1 MQHGVVRED
10 ASVRRG
16 AHQQQVD
23 PGRVHPIAASR
34 YCRVESRRQPLIR
47 GGAMKTVNLLMALSL
62 AGVSAAIQAQAP
74 LKIGFIA
81 ELSGPQGA
89 LGQDQYDAFMLV
101 VEQNGGKLGGVP
113 VQVLREDSQLK
124 PEVATQIVDKLIEK
138 DKVPI
143 ITGIT
148 FSNVMMAVHKKITE
162 KEVFLIGS
170 NAGPAPIAGAQCSP
184 YAFIT
189 SWQNDNQAEVV
200 GKYATDKGYKR
211 VVGMAPNYQAGKDF
225 IAGFKR
231 FYKGEVIDE
240 IYTPLNQPD
249 FSAELA
255 QVTAKNPD
263 AVYVFYPGGLG
274 VNFIRQY
281 KQAGLAGRVPLLSTS
296 TADGSTLPAQ
306 KDDALGVISG
316 TFWGPDFNN
325 PASRKFVDEFEKK
338 FNRIPSQYAAQSYD
352 AALLLDSAIGKVKG
366 NVADKKAF
374 MAALKAADFK
384 SVRGDFKFGNNNFP
398 VQDMHVFEVAKDAK
412 GRVSLKTIGTPMKAH
427 QDAYAAQCALK

>member
-1 MQHGVVRED
+1 MKSAQ
-10 ASVRRG
+10 
-16 AHQQQVD
+16 
-23 PGRVHPIAASR
+23 ILLAA
-34 YCRVESRRQPLIR
+34 L
-47 GGAMKTVNLLMALSL
+47 L
-62 AGVSAAIQAQAP
+62 AGVSAAAVAQTP
-74 LKIGFIA
+74 IKIGFMA

-89 LGQDQYDAFMLV
+89 LGQDQYDAFMMV

-113 VQVLREDSQLK
+113 VQIIKEDSQLK

-184 YAFIT
+184 YSFIT

-211 VVGMAPNYQAGKDF
+211 VIGMAPNYQAGKDF

-231 FYKGEVIDE
+231 YFKGEVIDE

-249 FSAELA
+249 FSAEIA
-255 QVTAKNPD
+255 QVAAKNPD

-274 VNFIRQY
+274 VNFVRQY
-281 KQAGLAGRVPLLSTS
+281 KQAGLAGKIPLLSTS

-325 PASRKFVDEFEKK
+325 PANLKFVDDYEKK
-338 FNRIPSQYAAQSYD
+338 YGRIPSQYAAQAYD
-352 AALLLDSAIGKVKG
+352 SALLLDSAIAKVKG
-366 NVADKKAF
+366 NVGDKPAF

-384 SVRGDFKFGNNNFP
+384 SVRGNFKFNNNGFP
-398 VQDMHVFEVAKDAK
+398 IQDMYVFEVAKDAK
-412 GRVSLKTIGTPMKAH
+412 GRVSLKTISAPLKDH
-427 QDAYAAQCALK
+427 QDAYHAQCALK

>member
-1 MQHGVVRED
+1 MKHVRMLLATVLCGIAVG
-10 ASVRRG
+10 AS
-16 AHQQQVD
+16 
-23 PGRVHPIAASR
+23 
-34 YCRVESRRQPLIR
+34 
-47 GGAMKTVNLLMALSL
+47 
-62 AGVSAAIQAQAP
+62 AQAP
-74 LKIGFIA
+74 IKIGFMA

-89 LGQDQYDAFMLV
+89 LGQDQYDAFMMV
-101 VEQNGGKLGGVP
+101 VERNGGKLGGVP
-113 VQVLREDSQLK
+113 VEIIKEDSQLK
-124 PEVATQIVDKLIEK
+124 PEVANQLVDKLIEK

-148 FSNVMMAVHKKITE
+148 FSNVMMAVNKKITD

-184 YAFIT
+184 YSYVV
-189 SWQNDNQAEVV
+189 SWQNDMQAEVV

-211 VVGMAPNYQAGKDF
+211 VIGMAPNYQAGKDF

-231 FYKGEVIDE
+231 YYKGDLIDE

-255 QVTAKNPD
+255 QVAAKNPD

-274 VNFIRQY
+274 VNFVRQY
-281 KQAGLAGRVPLLSTS
+281 KQAGLAGKVPLLSAS

-306 KDDALGVISG
+306 KEDALGVISG

-325 PASRKFVDEFEKK
+325 PVNVKFVEDFEKK

-352 AALLLDSAIGKVKG
+352 AALLLDSAIAKVKG

-374 MAALKAADFK
+374 QAALKAADFK
-384 SVRGDFKFGNNNFP
+384 SVRGNFKFNNNNFP
-398 VQDMHVFEVAKDAK
+398 IQDMYVFEVAKDAK
-412 GRVSLKTIGTPMKAH
+412 GRVNLKTIGAPLKDH
-427 QDAYAAQCALK
+427 KDAYFAQCQLK

>member
-1 MQHGVVRED
+1 MKSSRSLLAACLVAAGVV
-10 ASVRRG
+10 ALP
-16 AHQQQVD
+16 AH
-23 PGRVHPIAASR
+23 
-34 YCRVESRRQPLIR
+34 
-47 GGAMKTVNLLMALSL
+47 
-62 AGVSAAIQAQAP
+62 AQ
-74 LKIGFIA
+74 LKIGFMA

-113 VQVLREDSQLK
+113 VQIIKEDSQLK
-124 PEVATQIVDKLIEK
+124 PEVAIQIVDKLIER

-143 ITGIT
+143 ITGVT
-148 FSNVMMAVHKKITE
+148 FSNIMMAVHKKVVE

-184 YAFIT
+184 YSYVV

-200 GKYATDKGYKR
+200 GKYATDKGYKK

-231 FYKGEVIDE
+231 MYKGEVIDE

-255 QVTAKNPD
+255 QVAAKNPD

-274 VNFIRQY
+274 VNFVRQY
-281 KQAGLAGRVPLLSTS
+281 KQAGLLGKVPLLSTS
-296 TADGSTLPAQ
+296 TTDGSTLPAQ

-325 PASRKFVDEFEKK
+325 PVNRKFVDDFEKK
-338 FNRIPSQYAAQSYD
+338 YNRIPSQYAAQSYD
-352 AALLLDSAIGKVKG
+352 AALLLDSAIAKVKG
-366 NVADKKAF
+366 NVADKPAF

-384 SVRGDFKFGNNNFP
+384 SVRGSFKFNNNNFP
-398 VQDMHVFEVAKDAK
+398 IQDQHVFEVAKDAK
-412 GRVSLKTIGTPMKAH
+412 GRVSLKTIATPLKDH
-427 QDAYAAQCALK
+427 QDAYHAQCALK